1 MRLRKS
7 LWLCLWT
14 VLACAG
20 PGNAQPK
27 PEPLELDKVLASS
40 AEHFP
45 RVLRSLAQR
54 RGAIG
59 SAMEAEGAFDVV
71 FSAEGFG
78 RASGFYD
85 GVAAEG
91 TVRQRI
97 RPLGASLYAGY
108 KLSDGTFPIYEDVN
122 FTNTGGAAKVG
133 VLFSLMRDRNFDRQR
148 FDELDARLNL
158 REAEFDLL
166 LTRIGVQQ
174 RAQIAYWEW
183 VTHGRK
189 LRVYQNLLRIALE
202 RQDGLEEQV
211 RRGARANIFLTENL
225 QNITRRQTLVT
236 AAERDLAMAANM
248 LALYYRDAEGL
259 PLTATEEQ
267 LPPGVALNEI
277 GNLVVADE
285 PSLSDA
291 MARRPELAILR
302 TAIER
307 EQNRI
312 TLSRNELKPR
322 LDLNIEAQSGLG
334 AVAEG
339 GISRDSNDTV
349 IGFTFSVP
357 LQRRAERGRL
367 MRSQAAL
374 EARRAE
380 QRLTEE
386 QIQLEVRNVL
396 LDLRVSR
403 DLLLLAAQEVQQSE
417 IMRASELRRFQSG
430 ASDFFL
436 VNVREETAA
445 DARIRLLEAEF
456 NTRIARANYDAT
468 TVDLGRLG
476 IAQADVFR
484 D

>member
-1 MRLRKS
+1 MKMHKWFL
-7 LWLCLWT
+7 LLT
-14 VLACAG
+14 ALACG
-20 PGNAQPK
+20 SLVHAQTT
-27 PEPLELDKVLASS
+27 PEPLELDEVLAASS
-40 AEHFP
+40 QHFP
-45 RVLRSLAQR
+45 RILRSLAQR
-54 RGAIG
+54 RGAAG
-59 SAMEAEGAFDVV
+59 RAMEAEGAFDLV
-71 FSAEGFG
+71 FSADGFG
-78 RASGFYD
+78 RLSGFYD
-85 GVAAEG
+85 GIAAEG

-133 VLFSLMRDRNFDRQR
+133 VLFSLMRDRNFDRER

-166 LTRIGVQQ
+166 LTRVGVQQ
-174 RAQIAYWEW
+174 RAHIAYWQW

-189 LRVYQNLLRIALE
+189 LRIYQNLLRIALE

-211 RRGARANIFLTENL
+211 RQGALANIFLTENL

-236 AAERDLAMAANM
+236 AAERDLAIAAND
-248 LALYYRDAEGL
+248 LALYYRDANGL
-259 PLTATEEQ
+259 PLTAVEEQ
-267 LPPGVALNEI
+267 LPPGAPLNEI
-277 GNLVVADE
+277 GNLVVTDAAAM
-285 PSLSDA
+285 SDA
-291 MARRPELAILR
+291 LARRPELAILR

-312 TLSRNELKPR
+312 ALSRNDLKPR
-322 LDLNIEAQSGLG
+322 LDFNVEAQSGLG
-334 AVAEG
+334 SVAEG
-339 GISRDSNDTV
+339 GVSRDSNDTIV
-349 IGFTFSVP
+349 GFTFSVP

-445 DARIRLLEAEF
+445 DARIRLLQAEL
-456 NTRIARANYDAT
+456 NTRIARANYDAA
-468 TVDLGRLG
+468 TVDLERLG
-476 IAQADVFR
+476 IMSGDVFR

>member
-1 MRLRKS
+1 MKTHKWFL
-7 LWLCLWT
+7 LLT
-14 VLACAG
+14 ALACG
-20 PGNAQPK
+20 SLVHAQTT
-27 PEPLELDKVLASS
+27 PEPLELDEVLTASS
-40 AEHFP
+40 QHFP
-45 RVLRSLAQR
+45 RILRSLAQR
-54 RGAIG
+54 RGAAG
-59 SAMEAEGAFDVV
+59 SAMEAEGAFDLV
-71 FSAEGFG
+71 FSADGFG
-78 RASGFYD
+78 RLSGFYD
-85 GVAAEG
+85 GIAAEG

-133 VLFSLMRDRNFDRQR
+133 VLFSLMRDRNFDRER

-166 LTRIGVQQ
+166 LTRVGVQQ
-174 RAQIAYWEW
+174 RAHIAYWQW

-189 LRVYQNLLRIALE
+189 LRIYQNLLRIALE

-211 RRGARANIFLTENL
+211 RQGALANIFLTENL

-236 AAERDLAMAANM
+236 AAERDLAIAAND
-248 LALYYRDAEGL
+248 LALYYRDANGL
-259 PLTATEEQ
+259 PLTAVEEQ
-267 LPPGVALNEI
+267 LPPGAPLNEI
-277 GNLVVADE
+277 GNLVVTDAAAM
-285 PSLSDA
+285 SDA
-291 MARRPELAILR
+291 LARRPELAILR

-312 TLSRNELKPR
+312 ALSRNDLKPR
-322 LDLNIEAQSGLG
+322 LDFNVEAQSGLG
-334 AVAEG
+334 SVAEG
-339 GISRDSNDTV
+339 GVSRDSNDTIV
-349 IGFTFSVP
+349 GFTFSVP

-367 MRSQAAL
+367 MRSRAAL

-445 DARIRLLEAEF
+445 DARIRLLQAEL
-456 NTRIARANYDAT
+456 NTRIARANYDAA
-468 TVDLGRLG
+468 TVDLERLG
-476 IAQADVFR
+476 IMSGDVFR